1 MHAIYGTARRVMGF
15 GKLMYVSFPD
25 GAEGEPVIIA
35 CDLSWWASL
44 PSIWASQFSGRRD
57 WIIM

>member
-1 MHAIYGTARRVMGF
+1 MMHAIYGTARRVMGF

-44 PSIWASQFSGRRD
+44 PSIWAS
-57 WIIM
+57 